1 MKNTL
6 FRHDDIEGEVK
17 NISFEWK
24 TNQSTIASTPLACV
38 GA

>member
-6 FRHDDIEGEVK
+6 FRHDDIEGTFE
-17 NISFEWK
+17 NFSFEWK
-24 TNQSTIASTPLACV
+24 IHQSTIASTPLACV